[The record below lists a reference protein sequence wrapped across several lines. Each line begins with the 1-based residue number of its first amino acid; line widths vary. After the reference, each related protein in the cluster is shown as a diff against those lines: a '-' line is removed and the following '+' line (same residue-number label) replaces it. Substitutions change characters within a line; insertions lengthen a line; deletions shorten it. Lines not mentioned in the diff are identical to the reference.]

1 MKSEILNTLD
11 ADLIPICH
19 LVALLEVHHIL
30 HVSRMRVK
38 VIRAAFLNIKVI
50 STLRRANLWDFLGV
64 LEEINRP
71 HLLGQAGEED
81 KLLKG

>member
-1 MKSEILNTLD
+1 
-11 ADLIPICH
+11 
-19 LVALLEVHHIL
+19 
-30 HVSRMRVK
+30 MRVK